1 MEVSTIHQILWTVG
15 IFAIGML
22 VGYMLKVILVNRESI
37 KVCKDN
43 YTI

>member
-1 MEVSTIHQILWTVG
+1 MEVSPLYQILWTVG

-37 KVCKDN
+37 KVCKD
-43 YTI
+43 